1 MFPREGPIVSSKKM
15 IRLWWLTLKFLAE
28 HPNWLVSVH
37 TCHHASS
44 VALQSKPER
53 RKQDHFHK
61 HVYKVLTEFTMKCS
75 VTRKNSYTLC
85 TYAFLFQPQSRKVI
99 SNIIESKE
107 SNRDAKLTKKK
118 VETVW
123 DNFVPHSF
131 M

>member
-53 RKQDHFHK
+53 CKQDHFHK
-61 HVYKVLTEFTMKCS
+61 HVYKVLTKFTIKSLVRIQLHCAHM
-75 VTRKNSYTLC
+75 
-85 TYAFLFQPQSRKVI
+85 LFSQLLIKWKQVRFPKV
-99 SNIIESKE
+99 
-107 SNRDAKLTKKK
+107 
-118 VETVW
+118 
-123 DNFVPHSF
+123 H
-131 M
+131 